1 MPLRGLS
8 ISYFLFKEF
17 IMALSN
23 GTGGYQVGAGN
34 LGEVILGIQQA
45 PVSKA
50 AAATLTAVELTTGIV
65 QYTGATA
72 TLTLPTVADTELQV
86 SSAKVNSSFDVNFI
100 NTGAGTLT
108 IAVGT
113 GWTLVGTVTSA
124 TLTSA
129 AWRARKTGDGSW
141 SLYRIA

>member
-1 MPLRGLS
+1 
-8 ISYFLFKEF
+8 
-17 IMALSN
+17 MALPN
-23 GTGGYQVGAGN
+23 GAGGYQIGDGN
-34 LGEVILGIQQA
+34 LNEVNMGVQA
-45 PVSKA
+45 APTSKG
-50 AAATLTAVELTTGIV
+50 AAATLTAAELTNGII

-72 TLTLPTVADTELQV
+72 SLTLPTVADTEALV

-108 IAVGT
+108 IAAGT

-129 AWRARKTGDGSW
+129 AWRARKTGDGAW

>member
-1 MPLRGLS
+1 
-8 ISYFLFKEF
+8 
-17 IMALSN
+17 MALPN
-23 GTGGYQVGAGN
+23 GAGGYQVGDGN
-34 LGEVILGIQQA
+34 LGEVQINTQTA

-50 AAATLTAVELTTGIV
+50 AAATLTAAELTNGLV

-72 TLTLPTVADTELQV
+72 SLTLPTVADLELLV
-86 SSAKVNSSFDVNFI
+86 SSAKNNSSFDVNFI

-108 IAVGT
+108 IAIGT

-129 AWRARKTGDGSW
+129 AWRARKTGDGTW
-141 SLYRIA
+141 TFYRIS

>member
-1 MPLRGLS
+1 
-8 ISYFLFKEF
+8 
-17 IMALSN
+17 MALPN
-23 GTGGYQVGAGN
+23 GAGGYQLGDGN
-34 LGEVILGIQQA
+34 LSEVSMSVQA
-45 PVSKA
+45 APASKA
-50 AAATLTAVELTTGIV
+50 AAATLTAAELTGGIV
-65 QYTGATA
+65 IYSGATA
-72 TLTLPTVADTELQV
+72 SLTLPTVADTEVLV

-129 AWRARKTGDGSW
+129 AWRARKTGDGAW
-141 SLYRIA
+141 TLYRVA

>member
-1 MPLRGLS
+1 
-8 ISYFLFKEF
+8 
-17 IMALSN
+17 MAIPN
-23 GTGGYQVGAGN
+23 GAGGYQIGDGN
-34 LGEVILGIQQA
+34 LNEVNMGIQAA
-45 PVSKA
+45 PTSKS
-50 AAATLTAVELTTGIV
+50 AAATLTAAELTNGII

-72 TLTLPTVADTELQV
+72 SLTLPTVADTEALV

-108 IAVGT
+108 IAAGT

-129 AWRARKTGDGSW
+129 AWRARKTGDSAW
-141 SLYRIA
+141 TLYRIA

>member
-1 MPLRGLS
+1 
-8 ISYFLFKEF
+8 
-17 IMALSN
+17 MAIPN
-23 GTGGYQVGAGN
+23 GAGGYQIGDGN
-34 LGEVILGIQQA
+34 LNEVNMGIQAA
-45 PVSKA
+45 PTSKS
-50 AAATLTAVELTTGIV
+50 AAATLTAAELTNGII

-72 TLTLPTVADTELQV
+72 SLTLPTVADTEALV

-108 IAVGT
+108 IAAGT

-129 AWRARKTGDGSW
+129 AWRARKTGDGAW